1 MQTTFKQEKVYTD
14 RPSPLKLW
22 EDKRLQYLEMYAV
35 SKKKRLLKCN
45 RIKIHLIK
53 INDLYT
59 DEDF

>member
-1 MQTTFKQEKVYTD
+1 MKVSETN
-14 RPSPLKLW
+14 SHFL
-22 EDKRLQYLEMYAV
+22 V
-35 SKKKRLLKCN
+35 